1 MIRIGLLIPKTNLTV
16 EYELQCLINKNY
28 YDLNKIAFY
37 TFKLDYKT
45 NYKKDKIKYLEEIGK
60 DSINKIKDME
70 YIGVKKAYFF
80 CTTSAVI
87 NSDIIIN
94 NNPMNS
100 IIEIAKK
107 RNIKKCLLITPYNNN
122 LGEKIKEE
130 LNNSNIEVTR
140 MLNLNLINTGEYF
153 EFGLNELRNYILKN
167 YTNSDENI
175 IISCTNLPTL
185 SIIKEL
191 EKELKTNIISSNSS
205 MFEQIINDV
214 LGGKYD

>member
-1 MIRIGLLIPKTNLTV
+1 
-16 EYELQCLINKNY
+16 
-28 YDLNKIAFY
+28 
-37 TFKLDYKT
+37 
-45 NYKKDKIKYLEEIGK
+45 
-60 DSINKIKDME
+60 
-70 YIGVKKAYFF
+70 
-80 CTTSAVI
+80 
-87 NSDIIIN
+87 
-94 NNPMNS
+94 MNS
-100 IIEIAKK
+100 IIETAKK

-130 LNNSNIEVTR
+130 LNNSNIKVTR

-185 SIIKEL
+185 SIINEL
-191 EKELKTNIISSNSS
+191 EKELKTNVISSNSS